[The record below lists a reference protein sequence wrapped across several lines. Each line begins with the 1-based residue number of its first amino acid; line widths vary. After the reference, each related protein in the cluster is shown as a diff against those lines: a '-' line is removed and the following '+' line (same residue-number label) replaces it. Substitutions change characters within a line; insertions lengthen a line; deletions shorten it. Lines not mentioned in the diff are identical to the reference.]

1 METVAQPPAI
11 SWAKSL
17 KRKREKNV
25 AFLLWQRSTM
35 QGSLK
40 TISRTLTVVGDTLA
54 EVKESWK
61 TYTKNDD
68 RQVGNA

>member
-1 METVAQPPAI
+1 MGKIIEEEEG
-11 SWAKSL
+11 K
-17 KRKREKNV
+17 KV
-25 AFLLWQRSTM
+25 AFLLRQRSTM
-35 QGSLK
+35 QSSLK

-54 EVKESWK
+54 KVKESWK